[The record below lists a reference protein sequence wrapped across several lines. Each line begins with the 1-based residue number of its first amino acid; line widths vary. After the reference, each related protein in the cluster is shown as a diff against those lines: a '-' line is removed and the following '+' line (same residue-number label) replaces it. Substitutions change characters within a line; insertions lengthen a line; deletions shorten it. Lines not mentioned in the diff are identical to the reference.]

1 MKPIKHLF
9 FVLTLVALVCS
20 CKNENNE
27 ASTTSTANQADET
40 TTERSGQAFIEDD
53 EGRPTVLS
61 IAIGSPDHTTL
72 VAAVQAAQLE
82 NALVNAGPLM
92 VFAPTNEAFA
102 GLMSIA
108 LITGLLYG
116 RFSKPKAA
124 IKFSKNLIL
133 RDFNH
138 TRALMFRLV
147 NSRKTI
153 MIYPKIAVT
162 LSLSTQNN
170 LGDYENSFYSLNL
183 ERDTINYLPTTW
195 TIVHKI
201 DKESPFFEFSNNDL
215 IKQHGELLVMIS
227 YYDESFN
234 QEVHQMHSYVL
245 NEIKLDCKFVKAYY
259 YNDNGQMVL
268 DYKLFDTIESVKS

>member
-20 CKNENNE
+20 CKTENNE

-102 GLMSIA
+102 ALPEGTVENLLKPENKDALANILKYHVTPGNYSKDFLKKFKKLGQANNGYVQVEVVDGEPLIGGAKILASISA
-108 LITGLLYG
+108 GNG
-116 RFSKPKAA
+116 
-124 IKFSKNLIL
+124 
-133 RDFNH
+133 
-138 TRALMFRLV
+138 
-147 NSRKTI
+147 
-153 MIYPKIAVT
+153 
-162 LSLSTQNN
+162 
-170 LGDYENSFYSLNL
+170 
-183 ERDTINYLPTTW
+183 
-195 TIVHKI
+195 IVHVI
-201 DKESPFFEFSNNDL
+201 DKV
-215 IKQHGELLVMIS
+215 LLPPS
-227 YYDESFN
+227 E
-234 QEVHQMHSYVL
+234 E
-245 NEIKLDCKFVKAYY
+245 
-259 YNDNGQMVL
+259 
-268 DYKLFDTIESVKS
+268 